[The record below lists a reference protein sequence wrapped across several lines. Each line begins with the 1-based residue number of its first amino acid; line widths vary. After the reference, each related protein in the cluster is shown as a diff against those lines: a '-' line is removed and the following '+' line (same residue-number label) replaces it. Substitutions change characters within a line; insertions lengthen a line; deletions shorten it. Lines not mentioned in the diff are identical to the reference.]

1 MEFDRKAFIKQLV
14 SDLSGVY
21 VELGT
26 CWGGLAEFLLL
37 ETPCQFLYCVDP
49 YKVFPK
55 DQYYDALNFTNQ
67 EFLDQKYEAVRQ
79 RLIRLGKPVRMLR
92 QTSYEASKMMV
103 NEISF
108 VYIDGNH
115 HYNEVLKDLVRWWPK
130 IRKGGILAGDDV
142 EDINLNHKD
151 GDVLIE
157 RPGSF
162 GVYGVAT
169 ALMDFA
175 KICPDFKYTVVGNQF
190 WARKLN

>member
-14 SDLSGVY
+14 CDLSGVY

-67 EFLDQKYEAVRQ
+67 EFLDQKYEAVHQ

-92 QTSYEASKMMV
+92 QTSYEASKMMI

-130 IRKGGILAGDDV
+130 VRKGGILAGDDV

-157 RPGSF
+157 RVGSF

-169 ALMDFA
+169 ALADFA
-175 KICPDFKYTVVGNQF
+175 RICPDFHYTVVGNQF
-190 WARKLN
+190 WARKK